1 MNPAHLLDRLI
12 GSELPVLRNAAD
24 VKAFET
30 TPYEARIS
38 VQSTHEALQRGA
50 ERDPDAPAI
59 QFLPRADADQE
70 PVVISHARFV
80 LLFAERFEPVQRLHR
95 LADGW

>member
-50 ERDPDAPAI
+50 
-59 QFLPRADADQE
+59 
-70 PVVISHARFV
+70 
-80 LLFAERFEPVQRLHR
+80 
-95 LADGW
+95 